1 MSTNRRIAQVT
12 QATSKTTEVNTA
24 RCYDGIIETV
34 SLTDAADA
42 SFVFTVNNSVIQ
54 NVSTVLLTTEYPALN
69 GFSTRTVTLTGTS
82 GTANITVGG
91 TNYLATFTSNLNT
104 SATNF
109 VTTHSS
115 ALATRGITVTAN
127 SGVLTFSALTASFP
141 TIARTNV
148 SGDLSGTIGSVT
160 ATASTGVPN
169 AQVESYAKG
178 YFKVRVTNIGTAAF
192 NGPVKLHYKI
202 THN

>member
-1 MSTNRRIAQVT
+1 MSTNRRIAEIQQV
-12 QATSKTTEVNTA
+12 TSKTTEVNTA
-24 RCYDGIIETV
+24 RCYDGIIKTV

-42 SFVFTVNNSVIQ
+42 SFVFQVNNSVIQ
-54 NVSTVLLTTEYPALN
+54 NVSTVILTTEYPTLN

-82 GTANITVGG
+82 GTANINVGG

-141 TIARTNV
+141 TITRANV

-160 ATASTGVPN
+160 ATNSTGLPIAN
-169 AQVESYAKG
+169 IESYAKG
-178 YFKVRVTNIGTAAF
+178 FFKVRVTNVGSASL
-192 NGPVKLHYKI
+192 NGPATIYYKI